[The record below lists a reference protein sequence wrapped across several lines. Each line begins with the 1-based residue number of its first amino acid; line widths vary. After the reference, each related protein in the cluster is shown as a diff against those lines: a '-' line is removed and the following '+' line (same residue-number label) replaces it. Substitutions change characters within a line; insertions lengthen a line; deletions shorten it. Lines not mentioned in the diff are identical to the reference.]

1 LKCLRE
7 ASILSLS
14 PVHRPPTTVLCCFC
28 TRQQHQTPKLL
39 HKNPYNNPT
48 QTRSIHLRFIE
59 PLIPSLIPRAAS
71 TNQTASRTRLGPST
85 PRIAS
90 ARVSHANTRLAY
102 TNRKLHLAFH
112 PIVQQT
118 ALSSTNMSA
127 EVSSMPNGSY
137 VPQHG
142 FDQQQANNAYASQNY
157 NQAPAAS
164 SNSAST
170 ATPQPEIPKDE
181 VGWYFVEQYY
191 TTLSR
196 TPEKLFVSW

>member
-1 LKCLRE
+1 
-7 ASILSLS
+7 
-14 PVHRPPTTVLCCFC
+14 
-28 TRQQHQTPKLL
+28 
-39 HKNPYNNPT
+39 
-48 QTRSIHLRFIE
+48 
-59 PLIPSLIPRAAS
+59 
-71 TNQTASRTRLGPST
+71 
-85 PRIAS
+85 
-90 ARVSHANTRLAY
+90 
-102 TNRKLHLAFH
+102 
-112 PIVQQT
+112 
-118 ALSSTNMSA
+118 MSA

-196 TPEKLFVSW
+196 TPEKLYVSWESIGIRDRAMADGWKNSSTTTSAPNSCQETRPKRSTSALARG

>member
-1 LKCLRE
+1 M
-7 ASILSLS
+7 A
-14 PVHRPPTTVLCCFC
+14 
-28 TRQQHQTPKLL
+28 
-39 HKNPYNNPT
+39 
-48 QTRSIHLRFIE
+48 
-59 PLIPSLIPRAAS
+59 
-71 TNQTASRTRLGPST
+71 
-85 PRIAS
+85 
-90 ARVSHANTRLAY
+90 
-102 TNRKLHLAFH
+102 
-112 PIVQQT
+112 
-118 ALSSTNMSA
+118 A

-137 VPQHG
+137 APQHG

-196 TPEKLFVSW
+196 TPEKLYVSCDSIGLQDRAMADTLKSALLQQAIPIRVRKRDREGQRLYWPEGKNRTSAKFLGAT

>member
-1 LKCLRE
+1 M
-7 ASILSLS
+7 A
-14 PVHRPPTTVLCCFC
+14 
-28 TRQQHQTPKLL
+28 
-39 HKNPYNNPT
+39 
-48 QTRSIHLRFIE
+48 
-59 PLIPSLIPRAAS
+59 
-71 TNQTASRTRLGPST
+71 
-85 PRIAS
+85 
-90 ARVSHANTRLAY
+90 
-102 TNRKLHLAFH
+102 
-112 PIVQQT
+112 
-118 ALSSTNMSA
+118 A

-170 ATPQPEIPKDE
+170 STAQPEIPKDE

-196 TPEKLFVSW
+196 TPEKLYVSCDSIGLQDRAMADTSKSALLQQAIPIRVRKRD